1 MKQVLNLILKVAA
14 VAAVAGV
21 FAPADIAAQSSG
33 KTLKF
38 VPQADL
44 RILDPIWTTAYIVRN
59 HGYMI
64 YDTLFATDANFKVQ
78 PQMADGYKVSADGL
92 TYTITLRDG
101 LKWHDGQ
108 PVKPA
113 DCIASIRRWSKRDAF
128 GQKTAEMIAE
138 MTALD
143 DKSFTIKL
151 KAPYPALIE
160 SLGKLSSN
168 VPFMMPERVANTSAD
183 EQIKEVVGSGPFKFV
198 KDEWVPGNKV
208 VYVKNPDYVPRKDA
222 PSWAAGAKVVKVDR
236 VEWLYIPDP
245 ATAAAALAAGEVD
258 IWEQLHPDLVPV
270 LKRSKDIV
278 VDNIDPLG
286 SIGIVRFN
294 HLQPPFNNAKMRQAL
309 LYLVDQKDYM
319 TAVAGDQSNWQTCY
333 AYYTCNTPFA
343 SEAGADVLKGARNLE
358 KAKQL
363 VKESGYNGEKI
374 VVLSATDQPIV
385 HNQALITT
393 ELLRKLGV
401 NVELQANDWGTLIT
415 RRASKEPIDKGGW
428 SIFHTWW
435 VGPDMTSPA
444 LNSALRGQGG
454 TAWFGWPTN
463 PKIEQ
468 LRDQWFQSPDLETA
482 KKLAIEI
489 QAEAYQAAPYIPTG
503 QFKIPTAYR
512 KNISGLIV
520 APVAFLW
527 NIEKK

>member
-1 MKQVLNLILKVAA
+1 M
-14 VAAVAGV
+14 
-21 FAPADIAAQSSG
+21 
-33 KTLKF
+33 
-38 VPQADL
+38 
-44 RILDPIWTTAYIVRN
+44 
-59 HGYMI
+59 
-64 YDTLFATDANFKVQ
+64 
-78 PQMADGYKVSADGL
+78 
-92 TYTITLRDG
+92 
-101 LKWHDGQ
+101 
-108 PVKPA
+108 
-113 DCIASIRRWSKRDAF
+113 
-128 GQKTAEMIAE
+128 
-138 MTALD
+138 
-143 DKSFTIKL
+143 
-151 KAPYPALIE
+151 
-160 SLGKLSSN
+160 
-168 VPFMMPERVANTSAD
+168 
-183 EQIKEVVGSGPFKFV
+183 
-198 KDEWVPGNKV
+198 
-208 VYVKNPDYVPRKDA
+208 
-222 PSWAAGAKVVKVDR
+222 
-236 VEWLYIPDP
+236 
-245 ATAAAALAAGEVD
+245 
-258 IWEQLHPDLVPV
+258 
-270 LKRSKDIV
+270 

>member
-1 MKQVLNLILKVAA
+1 MKQRLTSLVGIAA
-14 VAAVAGV
+14 VAAVATA
-21 FAPADIAAQSSG
+21 FASHDVAAQSSS

-38 VPQADL
+38 IPQADL
-44 RILDPIWTTAYIVRN
+44 RIVDPVWTTAYITRN
-59 HGYMI
+59 HGYMV

-78 PQMADGYKVSADGL
+78 PQMAETHTASPDGL
-92 TYTITLRDG
+92 THTIKLRDG

-138 MTALD
+138 MTVVD
-143 DKSFTIKL
+143 DRTFAIKL

-168 VPFMMPERVANTSAD
+168 VPFMMPERVANTDAN
-183 EQIKEVVGSGPFKFV
+183 EQIKETIGSGPFKFV
-198 KDEWVPGNKV
+198 REEWVPGNKV
-208 VYVKNPDYVPRKDA
+208 VYVKNTDYVPRKEP
-222 PSWAAGAKVVKVDR
+222 PSWAAGGKVVKVDR
-236 VEWLYIPDP
+236 VEWVYIPDP
-245 ATAAAALAAGEVD
+245 ATAAAAMSAGEAD

-270 LKRSKDIV
+270 LARSRDIV

-286 SIGIVRFN
+286 SIGIIRFN
-294 HLQPPFNNAKMRQAL
+294 HLQPPFNNPKMRQAL
-309 LYLVDQKDYM
+309 QYLVDQKEYL
-319 TAVAGDQSNWQTCY
+319 TAIAGDQKNWKTCY
-333 AYYTCNTPFA
+333 AYYTCDTPMA
-343 SEAGADVLKGARNLE
+343 SEAGAEVLKGARSLD

-363 VKESGYNGEKI
+363 VKEAGYNGEKI

-385 HNQALITT
+385 HGQALITT
-393 ELLRKLGV
+393 ELLRKIGV
-401 NVELQANDWGTLIT
+401 NVELHANDWGTLIT
-415 RRASKEPIDKGGW
+415 RRASKEPVDKGGW

-435 VGPDMTSPA
+435 VGPDMVNPA
-444 LNSALRGQGG
+444 LNSALRGNGAG
-454 TAWFGWPTN
+454 AWFGWPTN
-463 PKIEQ
+463 EKIEK
-468 LRDQWFQSPDLETA
+468 LRNDWFVAPNLDEQ
-482 KKLAIEI
+482 KKLAAEI
-489 QAEAYQAAPYIPTG
+489 QMAAYEAAPYIPVG

-512 KNISGLIV
+512 KNISGIIV